1 MAKPHIVDKHSL
13 KMEMEPGEY
22 FWCSCGK
29 SVTQPFCDGSHQGS
43 EFKPEL
49 IEIKET
55 KTVHWCMCKH
65 TGRKPFCDGTHRKL

>member
-1 MAKPHIVDKHSL
+1 MAMPHIVDKHSL
-13 KMEMEPGEY
+13 KMEMKPGEY

-49 IEIKET
+49 INIEET

-65 TGRKPFCDGTHRKL
+65 TARKPFCDGKHREL

>member
-29 SVTQPFCDGSHQGS
+29 SVTQPFCDGSHSKFTAEDVGTI
-43 EFKPEL
+43 PE
-49 IEIKET
+49 
-55 KTVHWCMCKH
+55 
-65 TGRKPFCDGTHRKL
+65 